1 MQLAREL
8 LKTNLSS
15 LHSTPKP
22 YGHTCDTI
30 TIRIQYDDLSSLR
43 RKQLIVWNRTKVVTN
58 SQTFRPIAVASYLWQ
73 LHGLYQYSSIYSL
86 QLHQTSI
93 SETIQEALA
102 ATVGSFSG
110 EKEMWDTLG
119 LVAAGLLQR
128 GRARTPNDIR
138 TNWQTDGQHHHIKS
152 PHLRAGYNNDNRDTD
167 VRGQFS

>member
-43 RKQLIVWNRTKVVTN
+43 RKQLIVWNRTKVVAN

-119 LVAAGLLQR
+119 LVAAATRQGSNPKR
-128 GRARTPNDIR
+128 Y
-138 TNWQTDGQHHHIKS
+138 TNELT
-152 PHLRAGYNNDNRDTD
+152 NRWTASSHK
-167 VRGQFS
+167 VPAFASGV